1 MALSTS
7 SADIWRGVSW
17 LVMDAGGM
25 SVSGWGVG
33 CLALRAERVSSS
45 RSLMVSSK
53 EARRTAPLKS
63 PSSSLEDIQAA
74 RDSQDWWDGL
84 CGRLLEGC
92 WSGSPSSLI
101 TWVARVAKVL
111 RCPARFGVR
120 RQRTE
125 KRKRRSQ
132 QLVEFSLTTSSIIAR
147 SRAARGILFRI
158 LTFGG
163 FGLIAEFAIGSEE
176 PGACRGGLLEP
187 GQRLVTGP
195 CVRII
200 PNLVTGISRW
210 HTEQGVRSALWLRTP
225 KRASLSTV
233 VEIT

>member
-1 MALSTS
+1 MTLSTS

-25 SVSGWGVG
+25 SVSGWGAG
-33 CLALRAERVSSS
+33 CLSLRAERVSSS
-45 RSLMVSSK
+45 RSLMMSSK

-111 RCPARFGVR
+111 RCPPRFGVR

-132 QLVEFSLTTSSIIAR
+132 QMVEFSLTTSSIIAR

-158 LTFGG
+158 WWW
-163 FGLIAEFAIGSEE
+163 
-176 PGACRGGLLEP
+176 
-187 GQRLVTGP
+187 
-195 CVRII
+195 
-200 PNLVTGISRW
+200 RW
-210 HTEQGVRSALWLRTP
+210 VWLDCGVRDRVR
-225 KRASLSTV
+225 RARSLQRR
-233 VEIT
+233 ITRAWATIGDWAVCADHPQSGDGHLPLAH